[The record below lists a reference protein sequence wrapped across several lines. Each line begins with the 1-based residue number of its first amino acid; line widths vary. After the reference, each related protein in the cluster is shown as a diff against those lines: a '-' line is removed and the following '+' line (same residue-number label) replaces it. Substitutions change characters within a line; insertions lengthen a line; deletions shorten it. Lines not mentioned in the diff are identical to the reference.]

1 MEQKKVTY
9 TGLDTEDVTQMLEE
23 GNRKQA
29 EKGWQEYRVDM
40 LSSSTVRVTYVRG
53 EPDEDEDLDLDGGG
67 AVLPAS
73 EQGPIDTPPPKR
85 RRLRRGL
92 AVLALCCALLLAGVL
107 GLSGYV
113 VLSTRDR
120 VLTPGDTPPEGAD
133 CILVLGCGVYADGS
147 PTPMLYD
154 RLARGV
160 ELYGA
165 GWADVLLLSGDNR
178 SADYNELAT
187 MDRVAQDLGAPA
199 EAITLDYAGL
209 STYDSLYRAREI
221 FGVTSLVIVTQDYHL
236 SRALYL
242 AEALG
247 LEAWGVA
254 AEGEDRPG
262 QLYRELREILARD
275 KDFFW
280 AIFQPEA
287 TILGEP
293 EPLT

>member
-1 MEQKKVTY
+1 M
-9 TGLDTEDVTQMLEE
+9 
-23 GNRKQA
+23 
-29 EKGWQEYRVDM
+29 
-40 LSSSTVRVTYVRG
+40 
-53 EPDEDEDLDLDGGG
+53 
-67 AVLPAS
+67 
-73 EQGPIDTPPPKR
+73 
-85 RRLRRGL
+85 
-92 AVLALCCALLLAGVL
+92 L

-120 VLTPGDTPPEGAD
+120 VLTTGDTPPEGVD

-165 GWADVLLLSGDNR
+165 GWSDVLLLSGDNR

-209 STYDSLYRAREI
+209 STYDSLYRA
-221 FGVTSLVIVTQDYHL
+221 
-236 SRALYL
+236 
-242 AEALG
+242 EALG

-262 QLYRELREILARD
+262 QLYRELREVLARD

-293 EPLT
+293 DPLT

>member
-1 MEQKKVTY
+1 MT
-9 TGLDTEDVTQMLEE
+9 
-23 GNRKQA
+23 A
-29 EKGWQEYRVDM
+29 ESARLRLHRMGWWLAPPRCP
-40 LSSSTVRVTYVRG
+40 LCGR
-53 EPDEDEDLDLDGGG
+53 P
-67 AVLPAS
+67 VLPRQLCADCA
-73 EQGPIDTPPPKR
+73 PLLKR
-85 RRLRRGL
+85 LE
-92 AVLALCCALLLAGVL
+92 L
-107 GLSGYV
+107 GQRPS
-113 VLSTRDR
+113 
-120 VLTPGDTPPEGAD
+120 PPEGVD

-221 FGVTSLVIVTQDYHL
+221 FGVESLVIVTQDYHL

>member
-1 MEQKKVTY
+1 MTN
-9 TGLDTEDVTQMLEE
+9 T
-23 GNRKQA
+23 
-29 EKGWQEYRVDM
+29 
-40 LSSSTVRVTYVRG
+40 
-53 EPDEDEDLDLDGGG
+53 
-67 AVLPAS
+67 
-73 EQGPIDTPPPKR
+73 KR
-85 RRLRRGL
+85 TLRRAL
-92 AVLALCCALLLAGVL
+92 AGVGIACALLLALALGVN
-107 GLSGYV
+107 GYV

-120 VLTPGDTPPEGAD
+120 VLSLAEGPPGEVD

-147 PTPMLYD
+147 PTPMLRD
-154 RLARGV
+154 RLTRGV

-221 FGVTSLVIVTQDYHL
+221 FGVESLVIVTQDYHL

>member
-1 MEQKKVTY
+1 M
-9 TGLDTEDVTQMLEE
+9 
-23 GNRKQA
+23 
-29 EKGWQEYRVDM
+29 
-40 LSSSTVRVTYVRG
+40 
-53 EPDEDEDLDLDGGG
+53 
-67 AVLPAS
+67 
-73 EQGPIDTPPPKR
+73 
-85 RRLRRGL
+85 
-92 AVLALCCALLLAGVL
+92 L

-120 VLTPGDTPPEGAD
+120 VLTAGDTPPEGVD

-165 GWADVLLLSGDNR
+165 GWSDVLLLSGD
-178 SADYNELAT
+178 T

>member
-1 MEQKKVTY
+1 M
-9 TGLDTEDVTQMLEE
+9 
-23 GNRKQA
+23 
-29 EKGWQEYRVDM
+29 
-40 LSSSTVRVTYVRG
+40 
-53 EPDEDEDLDLDGGG
+53 
-67 AVLPAS
+67 
-73 EQGPIDTPPPKR
+73 
-85 RRLRRGL
+85 
-92 AVLALCCALLLAGVL
+92 
-107 GLSGYV
+107 

-221 FGVTSLVIVTQDYHL
+221 FGVESLVIVTQDYHL

>member
-1 MEQKKVTY
+1 M
-9 TGLDTEDVTQMLEE
+9 
-23 GNRKQA
+23 
-29 EKGWQEYRVDM
+29 
-40 LSSSTVRVTYVRG
+40 
-53 EPDEDEDLDLDGGG
+53 
-67 AVLPAS
+67 
-73 EQGPIDTPPPKR
+73 
-85 RRLRRGL
+85 
-92 AVLALCCALLLAGVL
+92 L

-120 VLTPGDTPPEGAD
+120 VLTTGDAPPEGVD

-221 FGVTSLVIVTQDYHL
+221 FGVASLVIVTQDYHL

>member
-1 MEQKKVTY
+1 MTN
-9 TGLDTEDVTQMLEE
+9 T
-23 GNRKQA
+23 
-29 EKGWQEYRVDM
+29 
-40 LSSSTVRVTYVRG
+40 
-53 EPDEDEDLDLDGGG
+53 
-67 AVLPAS
+67 
-73 EQGPIDTPPPKR
+73 KR
-85 RRLRRGL
+85 TLRRAL
-92 AVLALCCALLLAGVL
+92 AGVGIACALLLALALGVN
-107 GLSGYV
+107 GYV

-120 VLTPGDTPPEGAD
+120 VLSLAEGPPGEVD

-154 RLARGV
+154 RLTRGV

-165 GWADVLLLSGDNR
+165 GWGDRLLLSGDNR
-178 SADYNELAT
+178 SVYYNELAT
-187 MDRVAQDLGAPA
+187 MYQVSRDLGAPG
-199 EAITLDYAGL
+199 EAIVLDYAGL
-209 STYDSLYRAREI
+209 STYDSLYRARDI
-221 FGVTSLVIVTQDYHL
+221 FGVERLVIVTQDYHL

-242 AEALG
+242 ARALG

-293 EPLT
+293 EPLK

>member
-1 MEQKKVTY
+1 MTN
-9 TGLDTEDVTQMLEE
+9 T
-23 GNRKQA
+23 
-29 EKGWQEYRVDM
+29 
-40 LSSSTVRVTYVRG
+40 
-53 EPDEDEDLDLDGGG
+53 
-67 AVLPAS
+67 
-73 EQGPIDTPPPKR
+73 KR
-85 RRLRRGL
+85 TLRRAL
-92 AVLALCCALLLAGVL
+92 AGVGIACALLLALALGVN
-107 GLSGYV
+107 GYV

-120 VLTPGDTPPEGAD
+120 VLSLGEGPPGEVD

-165 GWADVLLLSGDNR
+165 GWSDVLLLSGDNR

-287 TILGEP
+287 AILGDP
-293 EPLT
+293 EPLK

>member
-1 MEQKKVTY
+1 M
-9 TGLDTEDVTQMLEE
+9 
-23 GNRKQA
+23 
-29 EKGWQEYRVDM
+29 
-40 LSSSTVRVTYVRG
+40 
-53 EPDEDEDLDLDGGG
+53 
-67 AVLPAS
+67 
-73 EQGPIDTPPPKR
+73 
-85 RRLRRGL
+85 
-92 AVLALCCALLLAGVL
+92 
-107 GLSGYV
+107 

-120 VLTPGDTPPEGAD
+120 VLTPGDTPPEGVD

>member
-1 MEQKKVTY
+1 MTN
-9 TGLDTEDVTQMLEE
+9 T
-23 GNRKQA
+23 
-29 EKGWQEYRVDM
+29 
-40 LSSSTVRVTYVRG
+40 
-53 EPDEDEDLDLDGGG
+53 
-67 AVLPAS
+67 
-73 EQGPIDTPPPKR
+73 KR
-85 RRLRRGL
+85 TLRRAL
-92 AVLALCCALLLAGVL
+92 AGVGIACALLLALALGVN
-107 GLSGYV
+107 GYV

-120 VLTPGDTPPEGAD
+120 VLSLAEGPPGEVD

-147 PTPMLYD
+147 PTPMLRD
-154 RLARGV
+154 RLTRGV
-160 ELYGA
+160 ELYQA
-165 GWADVLLLSGDNR
+165 GWGDRLLLSGDNR

-254 AEGEDRPG
+254 ADGQNYPG
-262 QLYRELREILARD
+262 QTMRDVREILARD
-275 KDFFW
+275 KDFLW
-280 AIFQPEA
+280 AILQPEA
-287 TILGEP
+287 AILGDP
-293 EPLT
+293 EPLK

>member
-1 MEQKKVTY
+1 MTN
-9 TGLDTEDVTQMLEE
+9 T
-23 GNRKQA
+23 
-29 EKGWQEYRVDM
+29 
-40 LSSSTVRVTYVRG
+40 
-53 EPDEDEDLDLDGGG
+53 
-67 AVLPAS
+67 
-73 EQGPIDTPPPKR
+73 KR
-85 RRLRRGL
+85 TLRRAL
-92 AVLALCCALLLAGVL
+92 AGVGIACALLLALALGVN
-107 GLSGYV
+107 GYV
-113 VLSTRDR
+113 VLSSRDR
-120 VLTPGDTPPEGAD
+120 VLSLAEGPPGEVD

-280 AIFQPEA
+280 AILQPEA
-287 TILGEP
+287 AILGDP
-293 EPLT
+293 EPLK

>member
-1 MEQKKVTY
+1 M
-9 TGLDTEDVTQMLEE
+9 
-23 GNRKQA
+23 
-29 EKGWQEYRVDM
+29 
-40 LSSSTVRVTYVRG
+40 
-53 EPDEDEDLDLDGGG
+53 
-67 AVLPAS
+67 
-73 EQGPIDTPPPKR
+73 
-85 RRLRRGL
+85 
-92 AVLALCCALLLAGVL
+92 L

-120 VLTPGDTPPEGAD
+120 VLIPGDTPPEGVD

-154 RLARGV
+154 RLAGG
-160 ELYGA
+160 GA
-165 GWADVLLLSGDNR
+165 LWG
-178 SADYNELAT
+178 
-187 MDRVAQDLGAPA
+187 RVGRRTAAVGGQPQRRLQRTGHHGPGGPTTWAPA

-262 QLYRELREILARD
+262 QLYRNSGDLPGTRISSGPSSSRRPP
-275 KDFFW
+275 FW
-280 AIFQPEA
+280 
-287 TILGEP
+287 GSRSR
-293 EPLT
+293 